1 MAFNS
6 HFLPVPF
13 KEYFF
18 VIKLFTIVALLA
30 TLNTH
35 AQTTIVSGSVKDSM
49 SNHLLP
55 GVNVLL
61 NNETG
66 TSTNQKGYFILE
78 LEPGTH
84 QLVFS
89 IIGYESVT
97 KKIKVE
103 QNENKILD
111 VQLVHSSLK
120 IDEVVVTASRY
131 EQRLS
136 DVSVSM
142 GILKPAFIGNIN
154 TKDIDQTLNYM
165 PGVEV
170 MDGQA
175 SIRGGSGYSFGA
187 GSRVLVLV
195 DDLPMLTAAD
205 GDVKWNFLPVENIAQ
220 VEVLKGASS
229 ALYGS
234 SALNGIINIRTK
246 YPETEPQTTVTLY
259 SGFYQKPKRKEM
271 AWWWQTNPLFSGIS
285 FSHSQ
290 KIKNVDIV
298 AGANG
303 LIDPGYR
310 ESNYDERIRANL
322 KLRHTPSSVKG
333 LSYGLNTNFQL
344 QQLSDFL
351 IWRDADSGAFL
362 QNPAVITPVD
372 GFRLNVDPWITYF
385 DKKLN
390 KHAVK
395 MRYYSVKN
403 KFDENPD
410 KNNASELYYG
420 EYQFH
425 SVFND
430 NLNLTTGFSGLAG
443 KTRAELYGDHFNSTL
458 ALFTQLDYKFFRKL
472 SANLGLRWERYAL
485 DDKDKESGFVTRA
498 GLNYQAA
505 KATFIRASFGQGYRF
520 PSIAEKYTATS
531 LGSLN
536 IFPNPNLKSETGW
549 SSEMG
554 IRQGLTTKN
563 WTSFIDAAFFWT
575 EYNNMIEFIFGVYK
589 PDSVVIPSL
598 DHVGFKSLNVGK
610 ARITG
615 FETGITGNGNIGKL
629 PVNLF
634 VGYTYMNPVD
644 LTSDTLSNNILKYRY
659 RHSLKGDASVD
670 IQKFSFGISVVYR
683 SFMERIDAAFEEK
696 ILGQEIFPGLKKYR
710 QENNHGNWVFDFRLA
725 CNVTSST
732 RLSIIVK
739 NLFNKEYMGRPGDI
753 QPPGNITFQAVVKF

>member
-1 MAFNS
+1 MGFNS
-6 HFLPVPF
+6 HPSPIPF

-18 VIKLFTIVALLA
+18 VIILFTIV
-30 TLNTH
+30 TLFASLNSH
-35 AQTTIVSGSVKDSM
+35 AQIATVSGYVKDSM
-49 SNHLLP
+49 SNHLLT

-61 NNETG
+61 NNKTG

-78 LEPGTH
+78 VEPGEH

-89 IIGYESVT
+89 MIGYEPVT

-103 QNENKILD
+103 QDENKVLN
-111 VQLVHSSLK
+111 VQLLNTSLK
-120 IDEVVVTASRY
+120 IDEVVITASRF

-136 DVSVSM
+136 DVSVSV
-142 GILKPAFIGNIN
+142 GIMKPAFISNIN

-165 PGVEV
+165 PGLEV

-175 SIRGGSGYSFGA
+175 SIRGGSGYSYGA
-187 GSRVLVLV
+187 GSRVLLLV
-195 DDLPMLTAAD
+195 DDLPMLTAAE

-246 YPETEPQTTVTLY
+246 YPETEPQTSISFY

-271 AWWWQTNPLFSGIS
+271 AWWWKTNPLFSGIS

-298 AGANG
+298 LGANG

-310 ESNYDERIRANL
+310 ESNYDERIRANF
-322 KLRHTPSSVKG
+322 KLRHKPSSVMG
-333 LSYGLNTNFQL
+333 LSYGLNSNFQL

-362 QNPAVITPVD
+362 QNPAVINPVQ
-372 GFRLNVDPWITYF
+372 GFRLNVDPWISYV
-385 DKKLN
+385 DKKQN

-395 MRYYSVKN
+395 MRYYRVKN

-410 KNNASELYYG
+410 KNNASELYFG

-425 SVFND
+425 GVFND
-430 NLNLTTGFSGLAG
+430 NLNLTAGFSGLAG
-443 KTRAELYGDHFNSTL
+443 KTRAELYGDHLNSTL
-458 ALFTQLDYKFFRKL
+458 ALFTQLDYKFFNKL
-472 SANLGLRWERYAL
+472 SASLGLRWERYML
-485 DDKDKESGFVTRA
+485 DDKDEESGFVTRA
-498 GLNYQAA
+498 GLNYRAA
-505 KATFIRASFGQGYRF
+505 KATFVRTSFGQGYRF
-520 PSIAEKYTATS
+520 PSIAEKYTTTS

-536 IFPNPNLKSETGW
+536 IFPNPDLKSETGW
-549 SSEMG
+549 SSELG
-554 IRQGLTTKN
+554 VRQGITAKN
-563 WTSFIDAAFFWT
+563 WTGFIDAALFWT
-575 EYNNMIEFIFGVYK
+575 EYNNMIEFIFGIYK
-589 PDSVVIPSL
+589 PDSVVVPTL

-615 FETGITGNGNIGKL
+615 FETGITGNGNIGQL
-629 PVNLF
+629 SVNLF

-670 IQKFSFGISVVYR
+670 IQRFSIGISAVYR
-683 SFMERIDAAFEEK
+683 SFMERIDAAFEER

-710 QENNHGNWVFDFRLA
+710 QENNQGNWVFDFRIA
-725 CNVTSST
+725 CNVSSST
-732 RLSIIVK
+732 RLSLIAK

-753 QPPGNITFQAVVKF
+753 QPPGNITLQAVVNF